1 MEFIT
6 SSRGAPKLCFD
17 SFTYTKK
24 KSSKTTITWECSQR
38 RTLECKGAVI
48 TDSPATEI
56 RSSREHN
63 HEKDDSHVG
72 GLKVRKEIQLSVQAN
87 RGWPGQIIADKMFS
101 QPVELKTS
109 ETTERSCCNPLK
121 TLCQQLSNGQ
131 KTVEEFLQAI
141 GGYWNNIHRDSDH
154 VVLLHVPEYH
164 TVVQSP
170 MVMMDVTVISEMMA
184 EEEKRIKSFLEGL
197 GKKLKDKKPLVQG
210 FPNVSPT
217 RGAMLLPLIQGVAN
231 LSPTGG
237 AILLPLVQ
245 GVPNVSPTGGAILLP
260 LVQGVPN
267 VSPTGGTILMPLIQ
281 EVPNVS
287 PTGGAILMP
296 LVQGVPNVSPTGG
309 AILMPLVQGVP
320 NVSPTGGAT

>member
-101 QPVELKTS
+101 QPVE
-109 ETTERSCCNPLK
+109 N
-121 TLCQQLSNGQ
+121 
-131 KTVEEFLQAI
+131 
-141 GGYWNNIHRDSDH
+141 
-154 VVLLHVPEYH
+154 LLHPPTPYNVPV
-164 TVVQSP
+164 TTSP
-170 MVMMDVTVISEMMA
+170 
-184 EEEKRIKSFLEGL
+184 G
-197 GKKLKDKKPLVQG
+197 
-210 FPNVSPT
+210 PNVWSSPSW
-217 RGAMLLPLIQGVAN
+217 VN
-231 LSPTGG
+231 SLS
-237 AILLPLVQ
+237 
-245 GVPNVSPTGGAILLP
+245 
-260 LVQGVPN
+260 
-267 VSPTGGTILMPLIQ
+267 
-281 EVPNVS
+281 
-287 PTGGAILMP
+287 
-296 LVQGVPNVSPTGG
+296 
-309 AILMPLVQGVP
+309 
-320 NVSPTGGAT
+320 